1 MTPEGW
7 VSLSCWQN
15 PCGQLQRAVGLEMD
29 VASPMSC
36 PLARESLQGVG
47 GRRHWGA
54 PKGAMG

>member
-15 PCGQLQRAVGLEMD
+15 PCGRVQGAVGLE
-29 VASPMSC
+29 VEAASPMSC
-36 PLARESLQGVG
+36 PRACESLPGVG

-54 PKGAMG
+54 PKDATG